1 MSSLQV
7 AVLIGSLRET
17 SYSRAVAL
25 AVRDRAPQHM
35 SLNHCDTSELPHYNP
50 DLDGAEPPAAW
61 QRFRTEIAC
70 SDAVLFITPEYNR
83 SIPGA
88 LKNALDVGSRPAGQ
102 SVWKGKPAAIISVS
116 AGPLGGF
123 GANHHLRQ
131 PLVVLN
137 MPTMAQPEL
146 YLGRIADAV
155 ESDGRVKSDAVDGL
169 LRDFVLHFTTWVTA
183 FKGV

>member
-1 MSSLQV
+1 MSSLQI
-7 AVLIGSLRET
+7 AVLIGSLREA

-25 AVRDRAPQHM
+25 AVRDRAPQGLA
-35 SLNHCDTSELPHYNP
+35 LNHCDISELPHYNS

-61 QRFRTEIAC
+61 QRFRSEITR

-137 MPTMAQPEL
+137 MPVMPQPEL
-146 YLGRIADAV
+146 YLGRIADV
-155 ESDGRVKSDAVDGL
+155 LGTDGQVKSDAVDGL
-169 LRDFVLHFTTWVTA
+169 LRDFVDHFTTWVTT